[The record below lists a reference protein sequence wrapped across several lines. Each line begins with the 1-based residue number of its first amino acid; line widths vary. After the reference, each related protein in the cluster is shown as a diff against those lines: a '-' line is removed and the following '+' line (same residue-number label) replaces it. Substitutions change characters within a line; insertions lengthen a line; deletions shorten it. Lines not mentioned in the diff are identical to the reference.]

1 MLNII
6 KSINYQIRRDNATY
20 VIILI
25 IAGITAL
32 FVADSIISASP
43 EEINGGMMA
52 VLCSEAFFMSVSAA
66 AVLFT
71 ARICG
76 WDFNDKTINY
86 ELLSG
91 HRKADIFFGRFIV
104 AFVFVTALCL
114 ITVGLPVLVCTLFK
128 GWGYNADLK
137 GMLIRF
143 GMMIIPIFRIV
154 CEMTLITFLV
164 RNCYGAMILGW
175 LGYEFGLVVSM
186 IPEEFFDS
194 KLDISLFF
202 SASSVYNILTIS
214 NYSFGYVDGK
224 DIEIFETALSE
235 LHLYGTVATGLG
247 VGALCL
253 AVSYLI
259 FTKRDMN

>member
-1 MLNII
+1 MINII
-6 KSINYQIRRDNATY
+6 KSLNYQIRRDNATY
-20 VIILI
+20 VILLI
-25 IAGITAL
+25 AVGLMLMLLI
-32 FVADSIISASP
+32 DASYGTP
-43 EEINGGMMA
+43 FEDLNGGMMA
-52 VLCSEAFFMSVSAA
+52 VISGDPAFIAVSVVSII
-66 AVLFT
+66 FT

-76 WDFNDKTINY
+76 WDFNDKTVNY

-104 AFVFVTALCL
+104 AFVFATTVCL
-114 ITVGLPVLVCTLFK
+114 LLVIIPVLFCTIAN
-128 GWGYNADLK
+128 GWGHNADLK
-137 GMLIRF
+137 GMLIRL
-143 GMMIIPIFRIV
+143 GMLIIPIFRTV
-154 CEMTLITFLV
+154 CEITLLTFLV

-175 LGYEFGLVVSM
+175 LGYEIGLVVSM
-186 IPEEFFDS
+186 IPADFFDS

-202 SASSVYNILTIS
+202 SASSVYNILTVS

-235 LHLYGTVATGLG
+235 LHFYGPVATGLG